1 MNSSTQVNT
10 TEVHATPVDATRVD
24 ATRVPPVIVFVRTAS
39 LGSSVSRYLR
49 DRGAEL
55 ENGPMNRVL
64 PKKFGRG
71 VLYEA

>member
-1 MNSSTQVNT
+1 MNMNSLTQIDTKEVN
-10 TEVHATPVDATRVD
+10 
-24 ATRVPPVIVFVRTAS
+24 ATRVPPVIVFVRAAS
-39 LGSSVSRYLR
+39 LGSAASRYLR

-64 PKKFGRG
+64 PKKFWRG

>member
-1 MNSSTQVNT
+1 MNVNSSTQVNT
-10 TEVHATPVDATRVD
+10 TEVNAAPVNATQ
-24 ATRVPPVIVFVRTAS
+24 VPPVIAFIRPAS
-39 LGSSVSRYLR
+39 LGSSASRYLR

-55 ENGPMNRVL
+55 ENGPTNRVL

>member
-1 MNSSTQVNT
+1 MNMNSSTQVNT
-10 TEVHATPVDATRVD
+10 TEVNAAPVTATQ
-24 ATRVPPVIVFVRTAS
+24 VPPVIVFVRAAS
-39 LGSSVSRYLR
+39 LGSSASRYLR

>member
-1 MNSSTQVNT
+1 MNMNSLTQIDTKEVN
-10 TEVHATPVDATRVD
+10 ATQ
-24 ATRVPPVIVFVRTAS
+24 VPPVIVFVRAAS
-39 LGSSVSRYLR
+39 LGSSASRYLR

-64 PKKFGRG
+64 PKKFWRG

>member
-1 MNSSTQVNT
+1 MNMNSLTQIDTKEVN
-10 TEVHATPVDATRVD
+10 ATQ
-24 ATRVPPVIVFVRTAS
+24 VPPVIVFVRAAS
-39 LGSSVSRYLR
+39 LGSSASRYLR

>member
-1 MNSSTQVNT
+1 MNMNYSTQVKT
-10 TEVHATPVDATRVD
+10 PEVS
-24 ATRVPPVIVFVRTAS
+24 ATRVPPVRVFVRPAS
-39 LGSSVSRYLR
+39 LGSFASRYLR

>member
-1 MNSSTQVNT
+1 MNMNSLTHINTKEVNATQ
-10 TEVHATPVDATRVD
+10 
-24 ATRVPPVIVFVRTAS
+24 VPPVIVFVRAAS
-39 LGSSVSRYLR
+39 LGSSASRYLR

-64 PKKFGRG
+64 PKKFWRG

>member
-1 MNSSTQVNT
+1 MNVNYSTQVNT
-10 TEVHATPVDATRVD
+10 PEVS
-24 ATRVPPVIVFVRTAS
+24 ATRVPPVIVFVRAAS
-39 LGSSVSRYLR
+39 LGSFASRYLR